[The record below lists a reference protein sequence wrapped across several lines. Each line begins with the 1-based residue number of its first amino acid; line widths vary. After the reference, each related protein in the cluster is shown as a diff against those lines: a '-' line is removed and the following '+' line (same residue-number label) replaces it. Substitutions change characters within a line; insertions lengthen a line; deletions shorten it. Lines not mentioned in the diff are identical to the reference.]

1 MNPLSKVQSPAF
13 SRFWIAETITA
24 LGNQMLTVAVAWQTY
39 ELTDSA
45 LSLGLIGLAQ
55 FAPVF
60 AFALIAGHAA
70 DRYDRRRIALLSQ
83 ALQCAVA
90 ITFALLSS
98 TGALSQH
105 VIYAGAFL
113 TGTALAFQ
121 SPSLRSLL
129 PDLVERADWP
139 RCIAWSSAVRKVAV
153 VAGPGLGGFMYAL
166 GPATVYGTCA
176 VCFLTAGIL
185 FASLRTRHA
194 MRLRAPATLETLF
207 AGIGYIRNHRVVL
220 GAITL
225 DLFATLLGGATA
237 LLPIYARD
245 ILMTGPEGLGLLRAA
260 PAAGGVVVSFVLF
273 RVELARHIGRVMFA
287 CVGVFGIA
295 TIVFGLSRS
304 FALSLCVLVVLGA
317 ADMISVVIRQSLIQ
331 LETPDAMRGRVSAVN
346 SLCTSTSNQLGQ
358 FQSGVTAALIGT
370 VPAVVLGGVAAIVVA
385 ALWVRWFRALYERDA
400 IHARL

>member
-1 MNPLSKVQSPAF
+1 MQSQAF
-13 SRFWIAETITA
+13 SRFWIAETISA

-70 DRYDRRRIALLSQ
+70 DRYDRRRIALISQ
-83 ALQCAVA
+83 VLQCVVAV
-90 ITFALLSS
+90 TFALLSA
-98 TGALSQH
+98 TGALTSH

-129 PDLVERADWP
+129 PDLVERADLA

-153 VAGPGLGGFMYAL
+153 IAGPGLGGFVYAL
-166 GPATVYGTCA
+166 GPAAVYGACA
-176 VCFLTAGIL
+176 MCFVASGIL

-194 MRLRAPATLETLF
+194 THARPPATLQTFF

-225 DLFATLLGGATA
+225 DLVATLLGGATA

-273 RVELARHIGRVMFA
+273 RVGLMRSIGRVMFL
-287 CVGVFGIA
+287 CVGIYGLG
-295 TIVFGLSRS
+295 TIVFGVSQS
-304 FALSLCVLVVLGA
+304 FPLSLCALVVLGA

-358 FQSGVTAALIGT
+358 FQSGVTAALIGA
-370 VPAVVLGGVAAIVVA
+370 VPAVVFGGFAAIVVA
-385 ALWVRWFRALYERDA
+385 ALWIRWFRALYERDT
-400 IHARL
+400 IHVRSS